1 MFGDAY
7 AQCKF
12 RPRPTFLHF
21 HVVYLLILLQE
32 RGGGGNIRNTSKK
45 MEEIVILSTLEND
58 YDYESK
64 LLHAGQAP

>member
-32 RGGGGNIRNTSKK
+32 RGGGNIRNTSKK

-58 YDYESK
+58 YDY
-64 LLHAGQAP
+64 